1 MNQSSLGQGISTGK
15 ITTGKEK
22 GDGFSNFSGELCL
35 QICRLRMICIIILL
49 RSTGFILLKNETCYI
64 VQDSDSSDYF
74 KTVSTPTRSSWFET
88 ATRNHCELVSMKF

>member
-35 QICRLRMICIIILL
+35 QICRLRMI
-49 RSTGFILLKNETCYI
+49 SGFDFVYL
-64 VQDSDSSDYF
+64 SDGSVFICFGSDYF